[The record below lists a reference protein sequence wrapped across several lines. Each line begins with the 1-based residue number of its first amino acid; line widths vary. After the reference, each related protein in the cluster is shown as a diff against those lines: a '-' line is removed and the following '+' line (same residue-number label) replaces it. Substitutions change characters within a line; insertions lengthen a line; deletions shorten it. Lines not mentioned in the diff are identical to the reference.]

1 MMVHLGDADAVVA
14 GIESNYP
21 EVIRPALQVVGR
33 QEGVEH
39 VAGLY
44 MVARPNK
51 DLLFFADTTV
61 NISPDAT
68 TLAEI
73 ATLSA
78 GFVRSLGIEPR
89 IAMVSFSNFGSVRHP
104 EVQKVQDA
112 LEMVRAQEPE
122 LTIDGEMQADR
133 ALNPKILLEDYP
145 FSPLRTGANILVF
158 STLSAANAAYKLMG
172 QIGGA
177 EVIGP
182 VLLGMA
188 RPVHLLQR
196 GSTTQDVFNLATI
209 ASVDAQ
215 NSGG

>member
-1 MMVHLGDADAVVA
+1 MSSHTSFRLGGPADLYVTPQNAEQAARVF
-14 GIESNYP
+14 GLLNEQ
-21 EVIRPALQVVGR
+21 EVPTFI
-33 QEGVEH
+33 
-39 VAGLY
+39 
-44 MVARPNK
+44 
-51 DLLFFADTTV
+51 
-61 NISPDAT
+61 
-68 TLAEI
+68 
-73 ATLSA
+73 
-78 GFVRSLGIEPR
+78 LG
-89 IAMVSFSNFGSVRHP
+89 A
-104 EVQKVQDA
+104 
-112 LEMVRAQEPE
+112 
-122 LTIDGEMQADR
+122 
-133 ALNPKILLEDYP
+133 
-145 FSPLRTGANILVF
+145 GANILVF